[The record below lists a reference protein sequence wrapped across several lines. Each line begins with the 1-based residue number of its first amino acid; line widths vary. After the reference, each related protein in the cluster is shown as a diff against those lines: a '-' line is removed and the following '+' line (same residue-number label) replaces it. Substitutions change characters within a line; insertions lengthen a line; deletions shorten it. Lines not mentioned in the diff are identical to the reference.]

1 MKGDVPYVYEGVYLF
16 VNGYPELQQM
26 LAATK

>member
-16 VNGYPELQQM
+16 VNGYPELRR
-26 LAATK
+26 LLSEH